1 MESVTLSSPPP
12 APTGPAETPPPR
24 GPAGTDLRTTL
35 RPAAFLLLVGG
46 VAGVFVLELT
56 IGSVRIPP
64 AQVVRY
70 LVGAEVDVAV
80 WRTILFELRIPR
92 AITALVGGA
101 ALGAAG
107 LQLQTLFRNP
117 LAGPWA
123 LGLTAGAQFGVAV
136 VVASGAVV
144 GSELLSRLV
153 FLSEVGIVAGAFIG
167 AGGVM
172 AVIAAVSRRVSTITL
187 LVLGLMLGFL
197 AQGLVGVVLH
207 FTTET
212 QGRVFASWNDGSYA
226 GVHWDHFPV
235 LLPLASIGLVGA
247 LLMVKPLNALLL
259 GERYAAALGLSV
271 ERARLSALA
280 GAVILS
286 APVTAY
292 CGPVLFVGMI
302 VPHMARGLLNTSD
315 HRILMPAAM
324 LMGSLL
330 GLSADLVVHLP
341 WERHFLHLN
350 AVNALIGAPVV
361 IGVVLRNRQMR
372 SMAV

>member
-1 MESVTLSSPPP
+1 MRAASVPSEQGAVPD
-12 APTGPAETPPPR
+12 PTR
-24 GPAGTDLRTTL
+24 DLRTTL
-35 RPAAFLLLVGG
+35 RPIAFLALLGG
-46 VAGVFVLELT
+46 VAGFFVLELT

-64 AQVVRY
+64 GQVVRY
-70 LVGAEVDVAV
+70 LLGGEVDVAA
-80 WRTILFELRIPR
+80 WETILRELRLPR
-92 AITALVGGA
+92 AITAFLGGA

-123 LGLTAGAQFGVAV
+123 LGLTAGAQLGVAI
-136 VVASGAVV
+136 VVATGAVV
-144 GSELLSRLV
+144 GSDLLARLA
-153 FLSEVGIVAGAFIG
+153 FFSDLGIVAGAFLG

-172 AVIAAVSRRVSTITL
+172 AVIASVSRRVSTITL
-187 LVLGLMLGFL
+187 LVLGLMLGFF
-197 AQGLVGVVLH
+197 AQGMVSVVLH

-212 QGRVFASWNDGSYA
+212 QGRVFASWNDGSFA
-226 GVHWDHFPV
+226 GVHWEQFPV
-235 LLPLASIGLVGA
+235 LIPLVFVGLIIALSI
-247 LLMVKPLNALLL
+247 VKPLNALLL
-259 GERYAAALGLSV
+259 GERYAATLGLSV
-271 ERARLSALA
+271 QRARLLALT
-280 GAVILS
+280 GAVILA
-286 APVTAY
+286 APITAY

-361 IGVVLRNRQMR
+361 IAVVLRNRQMR

>member
-1 MESVTLSSPPP
+1 MSRS
-12 APTGPAETPPPR
+12 AETPASPGPP
-24 GPAGTDLRTTL
+24 GPDLRTTL
-35 RPAAFLLLVGG
+35 RPVAFVLLAGG

-64 AQVVRY
+64 DQVVRY
-70 LVGAEVDVAV
+70 LVGAGMDEPA
-80 WRTILFELRIPR
+80 WRTILVELRIPR
-92 AITALVGGA
+92 AITALFGGA

-123 LGLTAGAQFGVAV
+123 LGLTAGAQLGVAI
-136 VVASGAVV
+136 VVATGAVV
-144 GSELLSRLV
+144 GSEWLSRFV
-153 FLSEVGIVAGAFIG
+153 FLSELGIVVGAFIG

-172 AVIAAVSRRVSTITL
+172 AVIASVSRRVSTITL

-197 AQGLVGVVLH
+197 AQGMVSVVLH
-207 FTTET
+207 LTTEM
-212 QGRVFASWNDGSYA
+212 QGRVFASWNDGSFA
-226 GVHWDHFPV
+226 GVYWDHFPV
-235 LLPLASIGLVGA
+235 LLPLVSVGLAGA
-247 LLMVKPLNALLL
+247 LLIVKPLNALLL
-259 GERYAAALGLSV
+259 GERYAATLGLSV
-271 ERARLSALA
+271 ERARLSVLA
-280 GAVILS
+280 GAVILA

-315 HRILMPAAM
+315 HRVLMPAAM

-372 SMAV
+372 GMVV

>member
-1 MESVTLSSPPP
+1 MNRATEAS
-12 APTGPAETPPPR
+12 A
-24 GPAGTDLRTTL
+24 PAGLPDAGLRTTL
-35 RPAAFLLLVGG
+35 RPVIFLLLVGG
-46 VAGVFVLELT
+46 VAGVFVLELM

-64 AQVVRY
+64 DQVIRY
-70 LVGAEVDVAV
+70 LVGAGIDQTA

-123 LGLTAGAQFGVAV
+123 LGLTAGAQLGVAL
-136 VVASGAVV
+136 VVATGAVV
-144 GSELLSRLV
+144 GSGFLSRLS
-153 FLSEVGIVAGAFIG
+153 FLSDLGIVVGAFAG

-172 AVIAAVSRRVSTITL
+172 AIIASVARRVSTVTL
-187 LVLGLMLGFL
+187 LVLGLMLGFF
-197 AQGLVGVVLH
+197 AQGMVSVILH

-212 QGRVFASWNDGSYA
+212 QGRVFASWNDGSFA
-226 GVHWDHFPV
+226 GVYWDHFPV
-235 LLPLASIGLVGA
+235 LLPLVAIGLAGS
-247 LLMVKPLNALLL
+247 LLIVKPLNALLL
-259 GERYAAALGLSV
+259 GERYAGTLGLSV

-280 GAVILS
+280 GAVILA

-292 CGPVLFVGMI
+292 CGPVLFAGMI

-315 HRILMPAAM
+315 HRVLMPAAM

-330 GLSADLVVHLP
+330 GLFADLIVHLP
-341 WERHFLHLN
+341 WERHVLHLN
-350 AVNALIGAPVV
+350 AVLALIGAPIV

-372 SMAV
+372 SMAL

>member
-1 MESVTLSSPPP
+1 M
-12 APTGPAETPPPR
+12 R
-24 GPAGTDLRTTL
+24 DLRTTL
-35 RPAAFLLLVGG
+35 RPIAFLALLGG
-46 VAGVFVLELT
+46 VAAVFVLELT

-64 AQVVRY
+64 GQVVRY
-70 LVGAEVDVAV
+70 LFGGEVEVAA
-80 WRTILFELRIPR
+80 WGTILRELRLPR
-92 AITALVGGA
+92 AITALLGGA

-123 LGLTAGAQFGVAV
+123 LGLTAGAQLGVAM
-136 VVASGAVV
+136 VVATGAVV
-144 GSELLSRLV
+144 GSDLLTQFTFFSDL
-153 FLSEVGIVAGAFIG
+153 GIVTGAFLG

-172 AVIAAVSRRVSTITL
+172 AVIASVSRRVSTITL
-187 LVLGLMLGFL
+187 LVLGLMLGFF
-197 AQGLVGVVLH
+197 AQGLVSVVLH

-212 QGRVFASWNDGSYA
+212 QGRVFASWNDGSFA
-226 GVHWDHFPV
+226 GVHWEQFPV
-235 LLPLASIGLVGA
+235 LVPLVLVGLGLA
-247 LLMVKPLNALLL
+247 LSIVKPLNALLL
-259 GERYAAALGLSV
+259 GERYAATLGLSV
-271 ERARLSALA
+271 QRARLLALA
-280 GAVILS
+280 GAVILA

-361 IGVVLRNRQMR
+361 IAVVLRNRQMR